1 VSNGAEYV
9 FQLIWYLIA
18 FLLVIGVAF
27 YITRFIGQS
36 TLRYTRSTNLQ
47 VIDYIIL
54 GRDKGL
60 YIVKVGDKFF
70 LIGVSNNNITY
81 LTEINKEDI
90 KVLTNDK
97 DFVTNLNISIERL
110 KQLKN
115 RYLSKK
121 DGEQN
126 CI

>member
-1 VSNGAEYV
+1 MSNGTEYV
-9 FQLIWYLIA
+9 FQLIWYLIV

-60 YIVKVGDKFF
+60 YIVKVGDKFL
-70 LIGVSNNNITY
+70 LIGVSNSSITY

-90 KVLTNDK
+90 KTLSNDK

-121 DGEQN
+121 DGEQK
-126 CI
+126 

>member
-1 VSNGAEYV
+1 MSNGTEYV

-18 FLLVIGVAF
+18 FLLVIGLAY

-81 LTEINKEDI
+81 LTEINKEDM
-90 KVLTNDK
+90 KVPTNDK

-110 KQLKN
+110 KRLKN

-121 DGEQN
+121 DGEQK
-126 CI
+126 

>member
-1 VSNGAEYV
+1 MSNGAEYV

-90 KVLTNDK
+90 KVPTNDK

-121 DGEQN
+121 DGEQK
-126 CI
+126 

>member
-1 VSNGAEYV
+1 MSNGTEYV

-18 FLLVIGVAF
+18 FFLVIGLIF

-36 TLRYTRSTNLQ
+36 TLKYTRSTNLE

-60 YIVKVGDKFF
+60 YIVKVGDRFF
-70 LIGVSNNNITY
+70 LIGVSSNNITY
-81 LTEINKEDI
+81 LTEIDKENI
-90 KVLTNDK
+90 KNITNDR
-97 DFVTNLNISIERL
+97 DFVTNLNISIEKL

-115 RYLSKK
+115 RYLPKK
-121 DGEQN
+121 DGEQK
-126 CI
+126 

>member
-1 VSNGAEYV
+1 MSNGTEYV

-18 FLLVIGVAF
+18 FLLVIGLAY

-47 VIDYIIL
+47 VIDYVML

-60 YIVKVGDKFF
+60 YILKVGNKFF
-70 LIGVSNNNITY
+70 LIGVSNTNITY
-81 LTEINKEDI
+81 LTEISKEDL
-90 KVLTNDK
+90 KFVTNDK
-97 DFVTNLNISIERL
+97 NFVTNLNTSIEKL

-115 RYLSKK
+115 KYLSKK
-121 DGEQN
+121 DGEQK
-126 CI
+126 

>member
-81 LTEINKEDI
+81 LTEINKEDM
-90 KVLTNDK
+90 KVPTNDK

-110 KQLKN
+110 KRLKN

-121 DGEQN
+121 DGEQK
-126 CI
+126 

>member
-1 VSNGAEYV
+1 VSNGTEYV

-18 FLLVIGVAF
+18 FLLVIGAAF

-81 LTEINKEDI
+81 LTEINKEDM
-90 KVLTNDK
+90 KVPTNDK

-110 KQLKN
+110 KRLKN

-121 DGEQN
+121 DGEQK
-126 CI
+126 

>member
-1 VSNGAEYV
+1 
-9 FQLIWYLIA
+9 
-18 FLLVIGVAF
+18 
-27 YITRFIGQS
+27 
-36 TLRYTRSTNLQ
+36 

-81 LTEINKEDI
+81 LTEINKEDM
-90 KVLTNDK
+90 KVPTNDK

-110 KQLKN
+110 KRLKN

-121 DGEQN
+121 DGEQK
-126 CI
+126 

>member
-1 VSNGAEYV
+1 MSNGTEYV

-18 FLLVIGVAF
+18 FLLVIGAAF

-81 LTEINKEDI
+81 LTEINKEDM
-90 KVLTNDK
+90 KVPTNDK

-110 KQLKN
+110 KRLKN

-121 DGEQN
+121 VGEQK
-126 CI
+126 

>member
-1 VSNGAEYV
+1 VSNGTEYV

-18 FLLVIGVAF
+18 FLLVIGLAY

-47 VIDYIIL
+47 VIDYVML

-60 YIVKVGDKFF
+60 YILKVGNKFF
-70 LIGVSNNNITY
+70 LIGVSNTNITY
-81 LTEINKEDI
+81 LTEINKEDL
-90 KVLTNDK
+90 KFVTNDK
-97 DFVTNLNISIERL
+97 NFVTNLNTSIEKL

-115 RYLSKK
+115 KYLSKK
-121 DGEQN
+121 DGEQK
-126 CI
+126 

>member
-1 VSNGAEYV
+1 MSNGAEYV

-18 FLLVIGVAF
+18 FLLVIGAAF

-90 KVLTNDK
+90 KVPTNDK

-121 DGEQN
+121 DGEQK
-126 CI
+126 

>member
-1 VSNGAEYV
+1 VSNGTEYV
-9 FQLIWYLIA
+9 FQLIWYLIV

-60 YIVKVGDKFF
+60 YIVKVGDKFL
-70 LIGVSNNNITY
+70 LIGVSNSSITY

-90 KVLTNDK
+90 KTLSNDK

-121 DGEQN
+121 DGEQK
-126 CI
+126 

>member
-1 VSNGAEYV
+1 MSNGTEYV

-18 FLLVIGVAF
+18 FLLVIGAAF

-81 LTEINKEDI
+81 LTEINKEDM
-90 KVLTNDK
+90 KVPTNDK

-110 KQLKN
+110 KRLKN

-121 DGEQN
+121 DGEQK
-126 CI
+126 

>member
-1 VSNGAEYV
+1 MSNGAEYV

-18 FLLVIGVAF
+18 FLLVIGAAF

-47 VIDYIIL
+47 VIDYVML

-60 YIVKVGDKFF
+60 YILKVGNKFF
-70 LIGVSNNNITY
+70 LIGVSNTNITY
-81 LTEINKEDI
+81 LTEINKEDL
-90 KVLTNDK
+90 KFVTNDK
-97 DFVTNLNISIERL
+97 NFVTNLNTSIEKL

-115 RYLSKK
+115 KYLSKK
-121 DGEQN
+121 DGEQK
-126 CI
+126 

>member
-1 VSNGAEYV
+1 MLS
-9 FQLIWYLIA
+9 F
-18 FLLVIGVAF
+18 LVIGAAF

-81 LTEINKEDI
+81 LTEINKEDM
-90 KVLTNDK
+90 KVPTNDK

-110 KQLKN
+110 KRLKTDICLK
-115 RYLSKK
+115 RW
-121 DGEQN
+121 
-126 CI
+126 

>member
-1 VSNGAEYV
+1 MSNGAEYV

-81 LTEINKEDI
+81 LTEINKEDM
-90 KVLTNDK
+90 KVPTNDK

-110 KQLKN
+110 KRLKN

-121 DGEQN
+121 DGEQK
-126 CI
+126 

>member
-1 VSNGAEYV
+1 MSNGTEYV
-9 FQLIWYLIA
+9 FQLIWYLIV

-47 VIDYIIL
+47 VIDYVML

-60 YIVKVGDKFF
+60 YILKVGNKFF
-70 LIGVSNNNITY
+70 LIGVSNTNITY
-81 LTEINKEDI
+81 LTEINKEDL
-90 KVLTNDK
+90 KFVTNDK
-97 DFVTNLNISIERL
+97 NFVTNLNTSIERL

-121 DGEQN
+121 DGEQK
-126 CI
+126 

>member
-1 VSNGAEYV
+1 MSNGTEYV
-9 FQLIWYLIA
+9 FQLIWYLIV

-81 LTEINKEDI
+81 LTEINKEDM
-90 KVLTNDK
+90 KVPTNDK

-110 KQLKN
+110 KRLKN

-121 DGEQN
+121 DGEQK
-126 CI
+126 

>member
-1 VSNGAEYV
+1 MSNGTEYV

-18 FLLVIGVAF
+18 FLLVIGLAY

-47 VIDYIIL
+47 VIDYVML

-60 YIVKVGDKFF
+60 YILKVGNKFF
-70 LIGVSNNNITY
+70 LIGVSNTNITY
-81 LTEINKEDI
+81 LTEINKEDL
-90 KVLTNDK
+90 KFVTNDK
-97 DFVTNLNISIERL
+97 NFVTNLNTSIEKL

-115 RYLSKK
+115 KYLSKK
-121 DGEQN
+121 DGE
-126 CI
+126 

>member
-1 VSNGAEYV
+1 VSNGTEYV
-9 FQLIWYLIA
+9 FQLIWYLIV

-60 YIVKVGDKFF
+60 YIVKVGDKFL
-70 LIGVSNNNITY
+70 LIGVSNSNITY

-90 KVLTNDK
+90 KTLSNDK

-121 DGEQN
+121 DGEQK
-126 CI
+126 

>member
-1 VSNGAEYV
+1 MSNGTEYV

-18 FLLVIGVAF
+18 FLLVIGLAY

-47 VIDYIIL
+47 VIDYVML

-60 YIVKVGDKFF
+60 YILKVGNKFF
-70 LIGVSNNNITY
+70 LIGVSNTNITY
-81 LTEINKEDI
+81 LTEINKEDL
-90 KVLTNDK
+90 KFVTNDK
-97 DFVTNLNISIERL
+97 NFVTNLNTSIEKL

-115 RYLSKK
+115 KYLSNK
-121 DGEQN
+121 DGEQK
-126 CI
+126 

>member
-1 VSNGAEYV
+1 MSNGTEYV

-18 FLLVIGVAF
+18 FLLVIGAAF

-90 KVLTNDK
+90 KVPTNDK

-110 KQLKN
+110 KRLKN

-121 DGEQN
+121 DGEQK
-126 CI
+126 

>member
-1 VSNGAEYV
+1 MSNGTEYV

-81 LTEINKEDI
+81 LTEINKEDM
-90 KVLTNDK
+90 KVPTNDK

-110 KQLKN
+110 KRLKN

-121 DGEQN
+121 DGEQK
-126 CI
+126 

>member
-1 VSNGAEYV
+1 MSNGTEYV
-9 FQLIWYLIA
+9 LQLIWYLIA
-18 FLLVIGVAF
+18 FFLVIGAAF
-27 YITRFIGQS
+27 YISRFIGQS

-54 GRDKGL
+54 GKDKGL

-90 KVLTNDK
+90 KVLANDK
-97 DFVTNLNISIERL
+97 DFVTNLNSSIERL

-121 DGEQN
+121 DGEQK
-126 CI
+126 

>member
-1 VSNGAEYV
+1 MSNGTEYV

-18 FLLVIGVAF
+18 FLLVIGLAY

-47 VIDYIIL
+47 VIDYVML

-60 YIVKVGDKFF
+60 YILKVGNKFF
-70 LIGVSNNNITY
+70 LIGVSNTNITY
-81 LTEINKEDI
+81 LTEINKEDL
-90 KVLTNDK
+90 KFVTNDK
-97 DFVTNLNISIERL
+97 NFVTNLNTSIEKL

-115 RYLSKK
+115 KYLSKK
-121 DGEQN
+121 DGEQK
-126 CI
+126 